1 MQSPASARYVS
12 TFEYNPQHNSDIPC
26 KEGEAFYLLERT
38 DDWCYVQS
46 ETSGSKGYL
55 PSHLIQ
61 LDLTNEPWFHGN
73 IGRIEAENLLQ
84 YSEPGTFLIRESETI
99 KGSYTLTMIQI
110 KDGTKQISHF
120 RINYEDGKYFI
131 TSARRF
137 LGLQQL
143 IQHYMQ
149 NSDGLACKLVYPQPK
164 PAMEYMELDVWEIE
178 RGRLKLETKLGSGG
192 FGDVWKGTLDGSF
205 TVAIKQLQIGT
216 MTTEAFLEEAK
227 AMKQL
232 QHDKLVK
239 LHAVVPTEPVY
250 IVSEFMCNGDL
261 LNYLKRKGSYELQL
275 GDLLDMAAQVASG
288 MAFIE
293 ANNYIHRD
301 LRAANI
307 LVGENKECKI
317 ADFGLARFIP
327 TDEYVAHAGAKLPI
341 RWTAPEALTH
351 RKFTIKSDVWSY
363 GVVLFEIIT
372 QGESP
377 YRGIETRGVMKLLD
391 SGYRIP
397 KPVACPDHVYGVMM
411 RCWEKEPKQRPNF
424 NYLNGYFEGVV
435 AGLDMPGDST
445 F

>member
-1 MQSPASARYVS
+1 
-12 TFEYNPQHNSDIPC
+12 
-26 KEGEAFYLLERT
+26 
-38 DDWCYVQS
+38 
-46 ETSGSKGYL
+46 
-55 PSHLIQ
+55 
-61 LDLTNEPWFHGN
+61 
-73 IGRIEAENLLQ
+73 
-84 YSEPGTFLIRESETI
+84 
-99 KGSYTLTMIQI
+99 
-110 KDGTKQISHF
+110 
-120 RINYEDGKYFI
+120 
-131 TSARRF
+131 
-137 LGLQQL
+137 
-143 IQHYMQ
+143 
-149 NSDGLACKLVYPQPK
+149 
-164 PAMEYMELDVWEIE
+164 MELDVWEID

-261 LNYLKRKGSYELQL
+261 LSYLKRKGSYDLQL

-363 GVVLFEIIT
+363 GIVLFEIIT

-377 YRGIETRGVMKLLD
+377 YRGMETRSLMKLLE

-397 KPVACPDHVYGVMM
+397 KPVTCPDHVYGIMM
-411 RCWEKEPKQRPNF
+411 KCWEKEPKQRPNF

-435 AGLDMPGDST
+435 ASLDMTGENT